1 MTHEQ
6 SNKISSIIDALE
18 DEYILIDNLLKYEH
32 FIGTQEKCLK
42 GALSG
47 LNGVIEM
54 LYVVKDE

>member
-18 DEYILIDNLLKYEH
+18 DEYILIDNLLKYEY
-32 FIGTQEKCLK
+32 FIETQEKCLK
-42 GALSG
+42 AALSG